1 IEEVTWSRNKGGRP
15 RMATKKDC
23 FIGVRF
29 TLDEKKLIRE
39 KAKERNQGAGEYL
52 RNLGLNRQIDI
63 QTKALPKEV
72 LLMIGT
78 LNHLSANINQ
88 LAKKRNQEQNFSLL
102 EIARLTILA
111 AEVKELASSIKS
123 YVK

>member
-1 IEEVTWSRNKGGRP
+1 
-15 RMATKKDC
+15 MATKKDC
-23 FIGVRF
+23 FIGVRC

-39 KAKERNQGAGEYL
+39 KAKEMNQGAGEYL